1 MSQFDLTDD
10 QKAIQEVA
18 RRFTA
23 EAITPHAARWD
34 AEHHYP
40 KDVVQAAAAPMA
52 TWLYITTRV

>member
-23 EAITPHAARWD
+23 EAI
-34 AEHHYP
+34 
-40 KDVVQAAAAPMA
+40 VQRALTGSGPSSAAA
-52 TWLYITTRV
+52 